1 MDGILFETERLYFR
15 ALQKEDLDEIM
26 EIWGDEEVMAWSGGA
41 GTIEQEERSLS
52 FYRTMQKE
60 RGFSLYLVFLKE
72 TEEAVGVCGFN
83 PPVESFDA
91 ELLYHFKKRHWGKGY
106 ATESVLGV
114 TQYAKDVLHFRSIIS
129 SADPKNKASQKVLEK
144 AGYRYIGMKWYED
157 LSQEEPTYVWES
169 DKTA

>member
-60 RGFSLYLVFLKE
+60 RGFSPYLVFLKE
-72 TEEAVGVCGFN
+72 TEEAVGICGFN

-91 ELLYHFKKRHWGKGY
+91 ELLTTSR
-106 ATESVLGV
+106 
-114 TQYAKDVLHFRSIIS
+114 KDTG
-129 SADPKNKASQKVLEK
+129 EK
-144 AGYRYIGMKWYED
+144 AMLQSPSLE
-157 LSQEEPTYVWES
+157 
-169 DKTA
+169 

>member
-1 MDGILFETERLYFR
+1 
-15 ALQKEDLDEIM
+15 
-26 EIWGDEEVMAWSGGA
+26 
-41 GTIEQEERSLS
+41 
-52 FYRTMQKE
+52 MQKE
-60 RGFSLYLVFLKE
+60 RGFSPYLVFLKE
-72 TEEAVGVCGFN
+72 TEEAVGICGFN

-114 TQYAKDVLHFRSIIS
+114 TQYAKDILHLRSIIS

-144 AGYRYIGMKWYED
+144 AGYRYIGVKWYED

>member
-1 MDGILFETERLYFR
+1 MEGMLFETERLYFR
-15 ALQKEDLDEIM
+15 ALQKEDLEEIM
-26 EIWGDEEVMAWSGGA
+26 EIWGDEEVMAGSGGA
-41 GTIEQEERSLS
+41 GSREQEERSLS
-52 FYRTMQKE
+52 FYRSMQKE
-60 RGFSLYLVFLKE
+60 RGFSPYLVILKE
-72 TEEAVGVCGFN
+72 TDEAVGICGFN

-114 TQYAKDVLHFRSIIS
+114 TQYAKDVLHLRSLIS
-129 SADPKNKASQKVLEK
+129 SADPKNKASQRVLEK
-144 AGYRYIGMKWYED
+144 AGYRYIGVKWYED